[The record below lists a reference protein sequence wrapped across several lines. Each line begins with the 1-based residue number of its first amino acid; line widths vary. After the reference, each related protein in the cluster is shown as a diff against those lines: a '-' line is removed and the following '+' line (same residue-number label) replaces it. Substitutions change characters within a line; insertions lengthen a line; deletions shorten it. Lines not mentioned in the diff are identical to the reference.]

1 MWAFFWFTHNNSLN
15 HVFKILQACL
25 KKMDIACDKR
35 RPNLIFLIL
44 TTSHV
49 YFSNAY
55 FGNLMMPGTQIFA
68 PEIVYFLSF
77 YF

>member
-1 MWAFFWFTHNNSLN
+1 
-15 HVFKILQACL
+15 
-25 KKMDIACDKR
+25 MDIACDKG

-55 FGNLMMPGTQIFA
+55 FGNLMIPGTQIFA